1 MFALLIELG
10 VIGAMIDLVFGKLGQ
25 RVVHWQQA

>member
-10 VIGAMIDLVFGKLGQ
+10 LLGAVIDFAFGRIGQ

>member
-10 VIGAMIDLVFGKLGQ
+10 LIGATLDLIVN
-25 RVVHWQQA
+25 RIARRIVHWQQA